1 MFVCSV
7 DLLIMQT
14 LFSTREALK
23 RIFETHRKQ
32 LEQKSS
38 YMTVGNQTFGFN
50 SRALCFLS
58 FTTENNSDLTAI
70 RVKLTALHSPFNTQC
85 TPLSPLFLYLP
96 ACISLAKEKQMGT
109 SYWQRLIRVLVIT
122 TFIYYSPGPGIYFNS
137 LFIRIFSF
145 LNANSLDRAITHQ
158 KNIQSKRHLWFM
170 MIMEFSY
177 LAGFSPVKIIFTSN
191 IYSVC

>member
-1 MFVCSV
+1 MYWTIVFLFRITTNKGIMFVCSV

-38 YMTVGNQTFGFN
+38 YMTVANQTFGFN

-58 FTTENNSDLTAI
+58 FTTENNNDLTAI

-85 TPLSPLFLYLP
+85 TPLSPPFPIFTRVHLSCKRKTNGNEL
-96 ACISLAKEKQMGT
+96 LAKAYK
-109 SYWQRLIRVLVIT
+109 SSSNHD
-122 TFIYYSPGPGIYFNS
+122 IYLLLAWARNIFQ
-137 LFIRIFSF
+137 FSF
-145 LNANSLDRAITHQ
+145 HQ
-158 KNIQSKRHLWFM
+158 DLLISQR
-170 MIMEFSY
+170 
-177 LAGFSPVKIIFTSN
+177 
-191 IYSVC
+191 